1 MNRWIAGTA
10 TLVRCAAAV
19 AGLAA
24 SPAAH
29 AQAPPPQP
37 QQQGG
42 IAYLNGG
49 AGDEEVQ
56 FIKQSM
62 KDYSLALQFGRAG
75 TPRAEYVATVS
86 ITIKDAGGATVLE
99 APSVGPYLL
108 VKLPAGTYSVVATYQ
123 DVTQTRPVTVA
134 KTASA
139 PVTFTWK

>member
-1 MNRWIAGTA
+1 MNRWIAGVA
-10 TLVRCAAAV
+10 TLVLCAAGSVSSSGAY
-19 AGLAA
+19 
-24 SPAAH
+24 
-29 AQAPPPQP
+29 AQAPLPQP

-62 KDYSLALQFGRAG
+62 KDYSLALEFGRAG
-75 TPRAEYVATVS
+75 SPRAEYVATVA
-86 ITIKDAGGATVLE
+86 ITIKDAGGATVFE

-108 VKLPAGTYSVVATYQ
+108 VKLPAGKYSVVATYQ

-134 KTASA
+134 TTARA
-139 PVTFTWK
+139 PTTFTWK